1 MSYFGLGF
9 QVGRISI
16 FTHLGLSFRAFTI
29 IATTMSKSKEMH
41 GLDDVHQQAELLV
54 LDYLRGSRCMKTMDA
69 LSKWIS
75 DKKKHRSSSALM
87 SPTASDIFAKD
98 VAANKATKEKANSVL
113 EYMVIVAIWCCHV
126 DETTMASTTKGAS
139 KEWTKDDLS
148 KLKKEA
154 KKTQTIADKTE
165 RWKSVGAT
173 LGRSKRDCYEKYKE
187 LKKKPSSSSS
197 KPSKKAVTVDVRSML
212 DLNAIDVAGAG
223 TDGRASDDVESSGA
237 TAVPT
242 NPNEQDMG
250 MSSSPTIHAVNVHYA
265 KDKTG
270 PKSTGK
276 NKIVDAANMVDDH
289 PSEMWCGEVA
299 LSKPKARGSSV
310 APGDVRAS
318 RDYDDVA
325 VMEDCDNLDEQDH
338 AQADSAPPSRSSS
351 SFPSRV
357 SLSNSVIDS
366 KQGRALP
373 AAEVTSLRKLLFNDS
388 KKKLGPHWTHQGFDF
403 AQVEGLKYGIV
414 QHEGGP
420 CGVMAV
426 VQAYVLH
433 FLFQEDIS
441 TWDSVETPLVTK
453 ALARALAHII
463 WQAGSGSTCK
473 VALIGYGVVLVVAS
487 VMLTRGLATVEA
499 DMDTATGTVP
509 TLIGA
514 HDYCTQEMVN
524 LLLLGYACSNV
535 FDGTKDLGGGDDATS
550 SSMVLRGVQKRSV
563 VGFLTLF
570 EAYDYMVVGD
580 HLKVPVDNIWVV
592 CSESHYSVMFADP
605 AIAPSTSSAVGFLCF
620 YGWFFGGGGFRLLEG
635 GFVAFDLFYFDGLA
649 NQDEVIRLTISPM
662 GLATKPDKAA
672 QNRGDLIPPLNLVI
686 QTKWPQATVDWHSV
700 EPLL

>member
-1 MSYFGLGF
+1 MSPVHQCECSMF
-9 QVGRISI
+9 QVRRISI

-98 VAANKATKEKANSVL
+98 VAANKATKERANSVL
-113 EYMVIVAIWCCHV
+113 DCSPEAFTDGKV

-223 TDGRASDDVESSGA
+223 TDGRASDDVEPSGA
-237 TAVPT
+237 TAVRT
-242 NPNEQDMG
+242 NPNEQDAG
-250 MSSSPTIHAVNVHYA
+250 MSSSPTIHAVNVHCA

-276 NKIVDAANMVDDH
+276 NKIVDAANMDDDH

-338 AQADSAPPSRSSS
+338 AQADSVPPSRSSS

-453 ALARALAHII
+453 ALALALAHII

-473 VALIGYGVVLVVAS
+473 VALIGDATPFRESKGYGVVLMVAS

-535 FDGTKDLGGGDDATS
+535 FDGTKDLGGGDNATS

-605 AIAPSTSSAVGFLCF
+605 AISPSTSSAS
-620 YGWFFGGGGFRLLEG
+620 
-635 GFVAFDLFYFDGLA
+635 FDLFYFDGLA

>member
-1 MSYFGLGF
+1 
-9 QVGRISI
+9 
-16 FTHLGLSFRAFTI
+16 
-29 IATTMSKSKEMH
+29 MSKSKEMH

-113 EYMVIVAIWCCHV
+113 EYMIGKRKSGSKSPKVSCSPEAFTDGKV

-223 TDGRASDDVESSGA
+223 TDGRASDDVEPSGA

-473 VALIGYGVVLVVAS
+473 VALIGGATPSLEHMAVSQLNSRHDLDQFIARHIDQFRESKGYGVVLVVAS

-550 SSMVLRGVQKRSV
+550 SSMVLRGVQKRSA

-605 AIAPSTSSAVGFLCF
+605 AIAPSTSLA
-620 YGWFFGGGGFRLLEG
+620 
-635 GFVAFDLFYFDGLA
+635 AFDLFYFDGLA